1 MLNIET
7 ITVGAFAM
15 NCYLLYDDESKN
27 AVFIDPGMEAGRL
40 IRRVED
46 LNLNLNYII
55 NTHAHIDHAAE
66 AGIVQNHFDVDF
78 YMHREEL
85 PLLETLPDQAK
96 MFGISVGAIP
106 SVTNYVD
113 DGEEIRL
120 GDYQGK
126 VLHTPG
132 HSPGSISIYWNNDLF
147 VGDCLFMDSIGRTDL
162 YKGDYD
168 QLINSIK
175 TKLLTLPEATKVYSG
190 HGPSTTI
197 GREKANN
204 PFLQS

>member
-15 NCYLLYDDESKN
+15 NCYLLFDDESKN
-27 AVFIDPGMEAGRL
+27 AVFIDPGMEADRL

-46 LNLNLNYII
+46 LDLNLNYII

-78 YMHREEL
+78 YLHREEL
-85 PLLETLPDQAK
+85 PLLDALPDQAK
-96 MFGISVGAIP
+96 MFGINVGVIP
-106 SVTNYVD
+106 SVTNYVN

-120 GDYQGK
+120 GDYRGK

-132 HSPGSISIYWNNDLF
+132 HSPGSISIYWGNDLF

-168 QLINSIK
+168 QLINSIR

-190 HGPSTTI
+190 HGPSTTV
-197 GREKANN
+197 GREKAQN

>member
-1 MLNIET
+1 VLNIET

-15 NCYLLYDDESKN
+15 NCYLLFDDESKN
-27 AVFIDPGMEAGRL
+27 AVFIDPGMEADRL

-46 LNLNLNYII
+46 LDLNLNYII

-66 AGIVQNHFDVDF
+66 AGIVQKHFDVDF
-78 YMHREEL
+78 YLHREEL
-85 PLLETLPDQAK
+85 PLLDALPDQAK
-96 MFGISVGAIP
+96 MFGIKVGVIP
-106 SVTNYVD
+106 SVTNYVN

-120 GDYQGK
+120 GDYRGK

-132 HSPGSISIYWNNDLF
+132 HSPGSISIYWGSDLF

-162 YKGDYD
+162 YKGDYN
-168 QLINSIK
+168 QLINSIR

-190 HGPSTTI
+190 HGPSTTV
-197 GREKANN
+197 GREKAQN